1 MRTSGDKRELEIIID
16 NENAHILVVDDDERL
31 RKLLKKYLCDNGF
44 RVTTSEDA
52 ESTRKKIRNI
62 IFDLIVLDR
71 MMPGETGLELAKS
84 LKLSQTVPILML
96 TAMSETENRIEGLEA
111 GVDDYLIK
119 PFEPR
124 ELLLRI
130 HAILRRL
137 PVQSDD
143 IEPSS
148 IRMGPLIFNIKREE
162 LKSGSKII
170 GLTTTE
176 ARLLKILA
184 VGTGRVFAR
193 EDLIEL
199 LNQGGGARTV
209 DVQVNRLRHKIEED
223 AKVPRYLQTIRGQG
237 YILRPDP
244 V

>member
-1 MRTSGDKRELEIIID
+1 MKLSEDKKELGIIIG
-16 NENAHILVVDDDERL
+16 NEKAHILVVDDDERL
-31 RKLLKKYLCDNGF
+31 RELLQKYLRDNGF

-52 ESTRKKIRNI
+52 ASTRKIIKNI

-71 MMPGETGLELAKS
+71 MMPGETGLELATS
-84 LKLSQTVPILML
+84 LKFSQTVPILML
-96 TAMSETENRIEGLEA
+96 TAMSETGNRIEGLEA

-137 PVQSDD
+137 PLQSDD
-143 IEPSS
+143 TEPSS
-148 IRMGPLIFNIKREE
+148 IRMGILIFDIRREE
-162 LKSGSKII
+162 LKSGRDII

-184 VGTGRVFAR
+184 TGVGRVFAR
-193 EDLIEL
+193 EDLIKL
-199 LNQGGGARTV
+199 LNQGGGVRTV
-209 DVQVNRLRHKIEED
+209 DVQVNRLRNKIEED
-223 AKVPRYLQTIRGQG
+223 AKAPRYLQTIRGQG

-244 V
+244 A

>member
-1 MRTSGDKRELEIIID
+1 LKLSGHKKELGIIIG
-16 NENAHILVVDDDERL
+16 NEKAHILVVDDDERL
-31 RKLLKKYLCDNGF
+31 RELLQKYLRDNGF

-52 ESTRKKIRNI
+52 VSTRKKIKNI

-84 LKLSQTVPILML
+84 LKFSQTVPILML

-137 PVQSDD
+137 PLQRDD
-143 IEPSS
+143 TEPSS
-148 IRMGPLIFNIKREE
+148 IRMGALIFDIKREE
-162 LKSGSKII
+162 LKSGRDII

-184 VGTGRVFAR
+184 IGIGRVFAR

-223 AKVPRYLQTIRGQG
+223 AKAPRYLQTIRGQG
-237 YILRPDP
+237 YILRPDS